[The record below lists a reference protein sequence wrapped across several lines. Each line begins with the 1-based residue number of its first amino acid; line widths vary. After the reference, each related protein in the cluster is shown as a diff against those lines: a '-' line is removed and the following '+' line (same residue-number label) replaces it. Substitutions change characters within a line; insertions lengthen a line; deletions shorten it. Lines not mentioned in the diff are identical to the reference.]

1 MQNIIINNIQDKFD
15 VKEELES
22 VLILVVKAA
31 LSMEKI
37 LKDVEVSIVL
47 TDDAY
52 IQELNKTYRK
62 RNTPTDVLSFA
73 MRDSVSGEE
82 LNFDFQGEE
91 PLGDIVISL
100 ERAMDQAEEYGHT
113 FKREVGY
120 LAVHGMLHL
129 LGYDHQTKEE
139 KRVMRQKEEE
149 ILKTIDLPRG
159 I

>member
-37 LKDVEVSIVL
+37 VKDVEVSIVL

-73 MRDSVSGEE
+73 MRDSVSSEE
-82 LNFDFQGEE
+82 FNFDFQGEE

-100 ERAMDQAEEYGHT
+100 ERAMDQAKEYGHT